1 LSIKVSIDT
10 EVGNRAI
17 ADGTL
22 TKVVEGLMDRVKPEA
37 SYFGLESGRRTMYL
51 VADMT
56 DVTEMPR
63 IFEPV
68 FLALNAMIDFTPI
81 MDLPDLMVGF
91 AKMEG

>member
-1 LSIKVSIDT
+1 
-10 EVGNRAI
+10 
-17 ADGTL
+17 
-22 TKVVEGLMDRVKPEA
+22 
-37 SYFGLESGRRTMYL
+37 MYL